1 MIVEV
6 LQGQNC
12 YWSIEYAFGKF
23 NSKCIYTLYCRYF
36 DALSLKLESVAPAT
50 LEYEKLST
58 ALCASQLQLAK
69 LCTRNMR
76 CFTQQA
82 VRAREDPASL
92 VTTTSTSSDR
102 KLLPKFQTFYIVFVG
117 TVQVGSWPDQR
128 KLFVIVRHTRWS
140 VSLTLR

>member
-1 MIVEV
+1 MQFISLIFFSGSV
-6 LQGQNC
+6 
-12 YWSIEYAFGKF
+12 F
-23 NSKCIYTLYCRYF
+23 RYF
-36 DALSLKLESVAPAT
+36 DALSLKLESVSPAT

-92 VTTTSTSSDR
+92 VTVPSSTINNANNRKFISTST
-102 KLLPKFQTFYIVFVG
+102 
-117 TVQVGSWPDQR
+117 
-128 KLFVIVRHTRWS
+128 LF
-140 VSLTLR
+140 